1 MMKLIS
7 FLIATLFA
15 TTTVFAQ
22 VEQSEPQPATQ
33 IEAVSAESPAQ
44 AEASADIATT
54 DATDAPASAQE
65 AGVDWEKVMYY
76 AMIVILALLAISGL
90 YVGVTNDAVN
100 FLNSALGS
108 KAASFRTILIVASIG
123 ILIGALTSS
132 GMMDVA
138 RHQMFD
144 PNQFSFKDVM
154 FLYVGVMFANVILLD
169 LYNSLGLPT
178 STTVSLIFCLLGS
191 AVAVAL
197 FKIGSNPEISIEQL
211 GEYIKADRAMGIVSA
226 ILLSVVLAF
235 TMGTIVMWV
244 SRLIFSFRYMK
255 MFRRLGALWCGVSL
269 TAILYFAL
277 FKGLK
282 SQLAGTY
289 FVELVNDNLII
300 ALLIS
305 WAVCSLI
312 LLFLQLFRVNILR
325 ITILSGTFAL
335 ALAFAG
341 NDLVNFIGVPIAGVE
356 IFTAKMSG
364 AADAAIMA
372 DLAKESSASNSL
384 MNLDFSNI
392 FASNTIYII
401 IAGIIMVITL
411 WTSRKAMNV
420 SQTELSLSSAD
431 GGGDKQF
438 SSSVFSRALVRGAV
452 NLSRVFEKVTPAPV
466 KRFIEKRFEWADIEH
481 SGAPYDMIRATVNLT
496 TASLL
501 IAIGT
506 SLKLPLSTTYV
517 CFMVAMGS
525 SLADKAWGRES
536 AVYRITGVFTVVMGW
551 FVTGFGGFI
560 IAFALGLLLMWGDV
574 WAFVAITA
582 LCLYMFIH
590 SNFMPKKKKEE
601 KKSDAEARENLVNNT
616 MTAVSDTI
624 KSTTRIYNRTIVA
637 LMKENRKALKDLSA
651 EASEMYEENRRLK
664 YSIATTLRTTYG
676 SNLNLSLYYVQ
687 ILDYLNEMTKSL
699 VHITRPSFE
708 HIDNNHTGL
717 SQVQTESLMSI
728 NADVNEIYSRIIYM
742 FTSNDFST
750 IDEVLTM
757 RDNLF
762 ERLAK
767 ATKDELARITNG
779 ESNSRSGML
788 YLGIISETKTMVLQ
802 SRNLLK
808 SRRYFIEQE
817 GKVIHQKR
825 IYE

>member
-1 MMKLIS
+1 MGEI
-7 FLIATLFA
+7 
-15 TTTVFAQ
+15 
-22 VEQSEPQPATQ
+22 
-33 IEAVSAESPAQ
+33 
-44 AEASADIATT
+44 
-54 DATDAPASAQE
+54 
-65 AGVDWEKVMYY
+65 YY
-76 AMIVILALLAISGL
+76 AIVAILALLAVSGL

-108 KAASFRTILIVASIG
+108 KAASFRTILIVASFG
-123 ILIGALTSS
+123 ILIGAVTSS

-138 RHQMFD
+138 RHGMFD
-144 PNQFSFKDVM
+144 PSLFTFREVM
-154 FLYVGVMFANVILLD
+154 LLYVGVMFANVILLD

-191 AVAVAL
+191 AVAVSL
-197 FKIGSNPEISIEQL
+197 FKIGADPNVSYLEL
-211 GEYIKADRAMGIVSA
+211 GSYINTSRAMGIVSA
-226 ILLSVVLAF
+226 ILLSVILAF
-235 TMGTIVMWV
+235 TMGTIVMWI
-244 SRLIFSFRYMK
+244 SRLLFSFRYMT
-255 MFRRLGALWCGVSL
+255 MFRRFGAVWCGVSL
-269 TAILYFAL
+269 TSILYFAL

-282 SQLAGTY
+282 TQLAGTA
-289 FVELVNDNLII
+289 FVAWVDEHLLL
-300 ALLIS
+300 ALAIS
-305 WAVCSLI
+305 WVGCSLV
-312 LLFLQLFRVNILR
+312 LFFLQLFRVNILR
-325 ITILSGTFAL
+325 ITILAGTFSL

-341 NDLVNFIGVPIAGVE
+341 NDLVNFIGVPIAGLE
-356 IFTAKMSG
+356 AFTTAKAAGGNEELLMS
-364 AADAAIMA
+364 A
-372 DLAKESSASNSL
+372 LKEPST
-384 MNLDFSNI
+384 
-392 FASNTIYII
+392 ASNTIFIVL
-401 IAGIIMVITL
+401 AGVIMVITL

-431 GGGDKQF
+431 GGGEQQF
-438 SSSVFSRALVRGAV
+438 SSSMFSRALVRAAV
-452 NLSRVFEKVTPAPV
+452 STSRFFDRVTPEPV
-466 KRFIEKRFEWADIEH
+466 KNFVAKRFEWADIEH
-481 SGAPYDMIRATVNLT
+481 SGAPYDMIRSTVNLT

-501 IAIGT
+501 IALGT

-560 IAFALGLLLMWGDV
+560 IAFILGLLLMWGDV
-574 WAFVAITA
+574 WAFGAITI

-590 SNFMPKKKKEE
+590 SNFMPKKKKDE
-601 KKSDAEARENLVNNT
+601 KKKDDVVARENLVDNT
-616 MTAVSDTI
+616 MTTVSETI
-624 KSTTRIYNRTIVA
+624 KASTRIYNRTIVA
-637 LMKENRKALKDLSA
+637 LMKENRKALKELTA
-651 EASEMYEENRRLK
+651 EASEMYEENRRMK
-664 YSIATTLRTTYG
+664 YSITSTLRGTYG
-676 SNLNLSLYYVQ
+676 SDLNLSLYYVQ
-687 ILDYLNEMTKSL
+687 ILDYLNEMTKAL

-717 SQVQTESLMSI
+717 SHIQSDNLMSI

-762 ERLAK
+762 ERLAQS
-767 ATKDELARITNG
+767 TKEELARITNG

-788 YLGIISETKTMVLQ
+788 FLGIISETKTMVLQ

-817 GKVIHQKR
+817 GKVIRQKR

>member
-1 MMKLIS
+1 MGEIYY
-7 FLIATLFA
+7 
-15 TTTVFAQ
+15 
-22 VEQSEPQPATQ
+22 
-33 IEAVSAESPAQ
+33 
-44 AEASADIATT
+44 
-54 DATDAPASAQE
+54 
-65 AGVDWEKVMYY
+65 VMV
-76 AMIVILALLAISGL
+76 AILALLAVSGL

-100 FLNSALGS
+100 FLNSAIGS
-108 KAASFRTILIVASIG
+108 RAAKFRTILIVASCG

-138 RHQMFD
+138 RHGMFH
-144 PNQFSFKDVM
+144 PGLFTFKEVM
-154 FLYVGVMFANVILLD
+154 MLYVAVMFANVILLD

-191 AVAVAL
+191 AMAVAL
-197 FKIGSNPEISIEQL
+197 FKIGADPNISYLEL
-211 GEYIKADRAMGIVSA
+211 GSYINTAKAMGIVSG
-226 ILLSVVLAF
+226 ILLSVILAF
-235 TMGTIVMWV
+235 TMGTIVMWF
-244 SRLIFSFRYMK
+244 SRLIFSFRYVTML
-255 MFRRLGALWCGVSL
+255 RRFGSIWCGMSL

-282 SQLAGTY
+282 NQLGGTE
-289 FVELVNDNLII
+289 FVAWVDEHLLVALAI
-300 ALLIS
+300 A
-305 WAVCSLI
+305 WVACSLV
-312 LLFLQLFRVNILR
+312 LFFLQLFRVNILR

-341 NDLVNFIGVPIAGVE
+341 NDLVNFIGVPIAGLE
-356 IFTAKMSG
+356 AFTTTK
-364 AADAAIMA
+364 AAGGDVSLLMTG
-372 DLAKESSASNSL
+372 LAEPAQ
-384 MNLDFSNI
+384 
-392 FASNTIYII
+392 NTNNTLYIVLS
-401 IAGIIMVITL
+401 GIIMVATL

-420 SQTELSLSSAD
+420 SQTELSLTSAGDD
-431 GGGDKQF
+431 GGNQQF
-438 SSSVFSRALVRGAV
+438 SSSVFSRALVRAAV
-452 NLSRVFEKVTPAPV
+452 NTSRFLDKITPA
-466 KRFIEKRFEWADIEH
+466 KAKNFIEKRFEWADIEC
-481 SGAPYDMIRATVNLT
+481 SGAPYDMIRSTVNLT

-501 IAIGT
+501 IALGT

-560 IAFALGLLLMWGDV
+560 IAFVLGLLLMWGDV
-574 WAFVAITA
+574 WAFGAIT
-582 LCLYMFIH
+582 LLVVYMFIH
-590 SNFMPKKKKEE
+590 SNFIPKKKKEE
-601 KKSDAEARENLVNNT
+601 SKKSDAEVRENLVNNT
-616 MTAVSDTI
+616 MTGVSDTI
-624 KSTTRIYNRTIVA
+624 KATTRIYNRTIVA
-637 LMKENRKALKDLSA
+637 LMKENRKALKELTA

-676 SNLNLSLYYVQ
+676 SDLNLSLYYVQ

-717 SQVQTESLMSI
+717 SQIQTENLMSI

-762 ERLAK
+762 ERLAQS
-767 ATKDELARITNG
+767 TKEELARITAG
-779 ESNSRSGML
+779 ESNSRAGML
-788 YLGIISETKTMVLQ
+788 FLGIISETKTMVLQ

-817 GKVIHQKR
+817 GKVIRQKR

>member
-1 MMKLIS
+1 MGEIYY
-7 FLIATLFA
+7 
-15 TTTVFAQ
+15 
-22 VEQSEPQPATQ
+22 
-33 IEAVSAESPAQ
+33 
-44 AEASADIATT
+44 
-54 DATDAPASAQE
+54 
-65 AGVDWEKVMYY
+65 VM
-76 AMIVILALLAISGL
+76 IGILALLAISGL

-100 FLNSALGS
+100 FLNSAIGS
-108 KAASFRTILIVASIG
+108 RAAKFRTILIVASVG
-123 ILIGALTSS
+123 ILVGALTSS

-138 RHQMFD
+138 RHGMFH
-144 PNQFSFKDVM
+144 PALFNFKEVM
-154 FLYVGVMFANVILLD
+154 MLYASVMFANVILLD

-191 AVAVAL
+191 AIAVAL
-197 FKIGSNPEISIEQL
+197 YKIGADPNISYLEL
-211 GEYIKADRAMGIVSA
+211 GNYINTAKAMGIVSG
-226 ILLSVVLAF
+226 ILLSVILAF

-244 SRLIFSFRYMK
+244 SRLIFSFRYVK
-255 MFRRLGALWCGVSL
+255 MLRRFGSIWCGMSL

-282 SQLAGTY
+282 SQLGGTA
-289 FVELVNDNLII
+289 FVAWVDEH
-300 ALLIS
+300 LLIS
-305 WAVCSLI
+305 LGIAWVCCAL
-312 LLFLQLFRVNILR
+312 LLF
-325 ITILSGTFAL
+325 SL

-341 NDLVNFIGVPIAGVE
+341 NDLVNFIGVPIAGLE
-356 IFTAKMSG
+356 AFTTTK
-364 AADAAIMA
+364 AAGGDVSLIMTG
-372 DLAKESSASNSL
+372 LAEPATNT
-384 MNLDFSNI
+384 N
-392 FASNTIYII
+392 NTIYIVI
-401 IAGIIMVITL
+401 SGIIMVLTL

-420 SQTELSLSSAD
+420 SQTELSLSSAGDD
-431 GGGDKQF
+431 GGEQQF
-438 SSSVFSRALVRGAV
+438 SSSVFSRALVRAAV
-452 NLSRVFEKVTPAPV
+452 NTSRFFDKITPV
-466 KRFIEKRFEWADIEH
+466 KVKNFVEKRFEWADIEH
-481 SGAPYDMIRATVNLT
+481 SGAPYDMIRSTVNLT

-501 IAIGT
+501 IALGT

-560 IAFALGLLLMWGDV
+560 IAFVLGLLLMWGEA
-574 WAFVAITA
+574 WAFGVITA
-582 LCLYMFIH
+582 LCVYMFIH
-590 SNFMPKKKKEE
+590 SNFMPKKKKEDN
-601 KKSDAEARENLVNNT
+601 KKSDAEVRESLVNDT
-616 MTAVSDTI
+616 MTGVSETI

-637 LMKENRKALKDLSA
+637 LMKEDRKALKELTA
-651 EASEMYEENRRLK
+651 QAAEMYEENRRLK

-676 SNLNLSLYYVQ
+676 KDLNLSLYYVQ

-717 SQVQTESLMSI
+717 SKIQTENLMSI

-750 IDEVLTM
+750 IDEVLIM

-762 ERLAK
+762 ERLAQT
-767 ATKDELARITNG
+767 TKEELGRITAG
-779 ESNSRSGML
+779 ESNSRAGML
-788 YLGIISETKTMVLQ
+788 FLGIISETKTMVLQ

-817 GKVIHQKR
+817 GKVIRQNR

>member
-1 MMKLIS
+1 MGEIYY
-7 FLIATLFA
+7 
-15 TTTVFAQ
+15 
-22 VEQSEPQPATQ
+22 
-33 IEAVSAESPAQ
+33 
-44 AEASADIATT
+44 
-54 DATDAPASAQE
+54 
-65 AGVDWEKVMYY
+65 VMV
-76 AMIVILALLAISGL
+76 AILALLAVSGL

-100 FLNSALGS
+100 FLNSAIGS
-108 KAASFRTILIVASIG
+108 KAAKFRTVLIVASVG
-123 ILIGALTSS
+123 IIIGAMTSS

-138 RHQMFD
+138 RHGMFH
-144 PNQFSFKDVM
+144 PQLFTFKEVM

-197 FKIGSNPEISIEQL
+197 FKIGADPNISYLEL
-211 GEYIKADRAMGIVSA
+211 GSYINTTKAMGVVSG
-226 ILLSVVLAF
+226 ILLSVILAF
-235 TMGTIVMWV
+235 VSGTFVMWI
-244 SRLIFSFRYMK
+244 SRLLFSFRYMT
-255 MFRRLGALWCGVSL
+255 MLRRLGPVWCGMSL
-269 TAILYFAL
+269 TSILYFAL

-282 SQLAGTY
+282 GLAARLESVKA
-289 FVELVNDNLII
+289 FVTWVDDNLIV
-300 ALLIS
+300 ALLIT
-305 WAVCSLI
+305 WVVCSLV
-312 LLFLQLFRVNILR
+312 LFFLQLFRVNILR
-325 ITILSGTFAL
+325 VNILAGTFAL

-341 NDLVNFIGVPIAGVE
+341 NDLVNFIGVPIAGLE
-356 IFTAKMSG
+356 AFTTTKVAGGDVGLTMAK
-364 AADAAIMA
+364 
-372 DLAKESSASNSL
+372 LAEPAEGGN
-384 MNLDFSNI
+384 NI
-392 FASNTIYII
+392 IYIVLS
-401 IAGIIMVITL
+401 GLIMVVTL

-420 SQTELSLSSAD
+420 SQTELSLTSAD
-431 GGGDKQF
+431 GGGEQQF
-438 SSSVFSRALVRGAV
+438 SSSMFSRALVRAAV
-452 NLSRVFEKVTPAPV
+452 NTSRFFDKVTPEPV
-466 KRFIEKRFEWADIEH
+466 KKFVEKRFEYADVEH

-560 IAFALGLLLMWGDV
+560 IAFVLGLLLMWGDV
-574 WAFVAITA
+574 WAFGAITL
-582 LCLYMFIH
+582 LCVYMFVH
-590 SNFMPKKKKEE
+590 SNFMPKKKKEDK
-601 KKSDAEARENLVNNT
+601 KKSDAEVRESLVDNT
-616 MTAVSDTI
+616 MTTVSETI
-624 KSTTRIYNRTIVA
+624 KATTRIYNRTIVA
-637 LMKENRKALKDLSA
+637 LMKENRKALKELSA
-651 EASEMYEENRRLK
+651 QAAEMYEENRRLK
-664 YSIATTLRTTYG
+664 YSIASTLRSTYG
-676 SNLNLSLYYVQ
+676 SDLNLSLYYVQ
-687 ILDYLNEMTKSL
+687 ILDYLNEMTKAL

-717 SQVQTESLMSI
+717 SQIQTENLMSI

-742 FTSNDFST
+742 FTSSDFST
-750 IDEVLTM
+750 IDEVLVM

-762 ERLAK
+762 ERLAQS
-767 ATKDELARITNG
+767 TKEELGRINAG

-788 YLGIISETKTMVLQ
+788 FLGIISETKTMVLQ

-817 GKVIHQKR
+817 GKVIRQKR

>member
-1 MMKLIS
+1 MV
-7 FLIATLFA
+7 A
-15 TTTVFAQ
+15 
-22 VEQSEPQPATQ
+22 
-33 IEAVSAESPAQ
+33 
-44 AEASADIATT
+44 
-54 DATDAPASAQE
+54 
-65 AGVDWEKVMYY
+65 
-76 AMIVILALLAISGL
+76 ILAILAVSGL

-108 KAASFRTILIVASIG
+108 KAASFKTILIVASVG
-123 ILIGALTSS
+123 ILVGALTSS

-138 RHQMFD
+138 RHGMFH
-144 PNQFSFKDVM
+144 PGLFTFKEVM
-154 FLYVGVMFANVILLD
+154 MLYASVMFANVILLD

-191 AVAVAL
+191 AIAVAL
-197 FKIGSNPEISIEQL
+197 FKIGADPNISYLEL
-211 GEYIKADRAMGIVSA
+211 GNYINTTKAMGIVSA
-226 ILLSVVLAF
+226 ILLSVILAF
-235 TMGTIVMWV
+235 TSGTFVMWL
-244 SRLIFSFRYMK
+244 SRLLFSFRYMK
-255 MFRRLGALWCGVSL
+255 MLRRLGSVWCGISL

-282 SQLAGTY
+282 SQLAGTA
-289 FVELVNDNLII
+289 FVGWVDEHLLL

-305 WAVCSLI
+305 WVFCSL
-312 LLFLQLFRVNILR
+312 LLFFLQLFRVNILR
-325 ITILSGTFAL
+325 ITILAGTFSL

-341 NDLVNFIGVPIAGVE
+341 NDLVNFIGVPIASLE
-356 IFTAKMSG
+356 AFTVTKAAGGNESLIMS
-364 AADAAIMA
+364 A
-372 DLAKESSASNSL
+372 LAEPSS
-384 MNLDFSNI
+384 
-392 FASNTIYII
+392 ASNTIYIVI
-401 IAGIIMVITL
+401 SGIIMVITL

-431 GGGDKQF
+431 GSGDQQF
-438 SSSVFSRALVRGAV
+438 SSSIFSRALVRAAV
-452 NLSRVFEKVTPAPV
+452 NTSRFFDKVTPEPV
-466 KRFIEKRFEWADIEH
+466 KRFVEKRFEWADVEH
-481 SGAPYDMIRATVNLT
+481 SGAPYDMIRSTVNLT

-501 IAIGT
+501 IALGT

-560 IAFALGLLLMWGDV
+560 IAFILGLLLMWGGV
-574 WAFVAITA
+574 WAFGVITL

-590 SNFMPKKKKEE
+590 SNFMTKKKKDE
-601 KKSDAEARENLVNNT
+601 KKRDDAIVRENLVNNT
-616 MTAVSDTI
+616 MTTVSETI
-624 KSTTRIYNRTIVA
+624 KASTRIYNRTIVA
-637 LMKENRKALKDLSA
+637 LMKENRKALKELTA

-664 YSIATTLRTTYG
+664 YSIASTLRSTYG
-676 SNLNLSLYYVQ
+676 SDLNLSLYYVQ
-687 ILDYLNEMTKSL
+687 ILDYLNEMTKAL

-717 SQVQTESLMSI
+717 SHLQSDSLMSI

-750 IDEVLTM
+750 IDEVLIM

-762 ERLAK
+762 ERLAQS
-767 ATKDELARITNG
+767 TKEELGRITAG
-779 ESNSRSGML
+779 ESNSRAGML
-788 YLGIISETKTMVLQ
+788 FLGIISETKTMVLQ

-817 GKVIHQKR
+817 GKVIRQKR

>member
-1 MMKLIS
+1 MGEIYY
-7 FLIATLFA
+7 
-15 TTTVFAQ
+15 Q
-22 VEQSEPQPATQ
+22 VMLA
-33 IEAVSAESPAQ
+33 
-44 AEASADIATT
+44 
-54 DATDAPASAQE
+54 
-65 AGVDWEKVMYY
+65 
-76 AMIVILALLAISGL
+76 ILALLAVSGL

-108 KAASFRTILIVASIG
+108 KAASFRTVLIVASVG
-123 ILIGALTSS
+123 ILVGALTSS

-138 RHQMFD
+138 RHGMFH
-144 PNQFSFKDVM
+144 PQLFTFQEVM
-154 FLYVGVMFANVILLD
+154 YLYVGVMFANVILLD

-197 FKIGSNPEISIEQL
+197 FKIGSDSNIHLEEL
-211 GEYIKADRAMGIVSA
+211 GSFLNTTKAMGVVSG
-226 ILLSVVLAF
+226 ILLSVILAF
-235 TMGTIVMWV
+235 VSGTFVMWI

-255 MFRRLGALWCGVSL
+255 MLRRLGAVWCGMSL
-269 TAILYFAL
+269 TSILYFAV

-282 SQLAGTY
+282 SQLAGTA
-289 FVELVNDNLII
+289 FVAWVNDHLLLTLAGVWVAC
-300 ALLIS
+300 ALVLF
-305 WAVCSLI
+305 
-312 LLFLQLFRVNILR
+312 FLQLFRVNILR
-325 ITILSGTFAL
+325 ITILAGTFSL

-341 NDLVNFIGVPIAGVE
+341 NDLVNFIGVPIAGLEAYSVSGGDVNMAM
-356 IFTAKMSG
+356 TA
-364 AADAAIMA
+364 
-372 DLAKESSASNSL
+372 LAEPATGGN
-384 MNLDFSNI
+384 
-392 FASNTIYII
+392 NTLYIVI
-401 IAGIIMVITL
+401 SGIIMVATL
-411 WTSRKAMNV
+411 WTSRKAMSV
-420 SQTELSLSSAD
+420 SQTELSLTSAD
-431 GGGDKQF
+431 GGGEQQF
-438 SSSVFSRALVRGAV
+438 SSSMFSRAVVRAAV
-452 NLSRVFEKVTPAPV
+452 STSRFLDKIVPEKT
-466 KRFIEKRFEWADIEH
+466 KNFIEKQFEYADIEH
-481 SGAPYDMIRATVNLT
+481 SGAPYDMIRSTVNLT

-501 IAIGT
+501 IALGT

-536 AVYRITGVFTVVMGW
+536 AVYRITGVITVVMGW

-560 IAFALGLLLMWGDV
+560 IAFALGLLLMWGEV
-574 WAFVAITA
+574 WAFGAITL
-582 LCLYMFIH
+582 LCVYMFIH

-601 KKSDAEARENLVNNT
+601 KRKSDAEVRESLVNDT

-624 KSTTRIYNRTIVA
+624 KATTRIYNRTIVA
-637 LMKENRKALKDLSA
+637 LMKEDRKALKELST
-651 EASEMYEENRRLK
+651 EASEMYDENRRLK
-664 YSIATTLRTTYG
+664 YSIAHTLRDTYG
-676 SNLNLSLYYVQ
+676 SDLNLSLYYVQ

-717 SQVQTESLMSI
+717 SRVQTENLMSI

-750 IDEVLTM
+750 IDEVLVM

-762 ERLAK
+762 ERLAQT
-767 ATKDELARITNG
+767 TKEELARINAG
-779 ESNSRSGML
+779 ESNARAGML
-788 YLGIISETKTMVLQ
+788 FLGIISETKTMVLQ

-817 GKVIHQKR
+817 GKVIRQKR

>member
-1 MMKLIS
+1 MGEIYY
-7 FLIATLFA
+7 
-15 TTTVFAQ
+15 Q
-22 VEQSEPQPATQ
+22 VMLA
-33 IEAVSAESPAQ
+33 
-44 AEASADIATT
+44 
-54 DATDAPASAQE
+54 
-65 AGVDWEKVMYY
+65 
-76 AMIVILALLAISGL
+76 ILALLAVSGL

-108 KAASFRTILIVASIG
+108 KAASFRTVLIVASVG

-138 RHQMFD
+138 RHGMFH
-144 PNQFSFKDVM
+144 PQLFSFKEVM
-154 FLYVGVMFANVILLD
+154 YLYVGVMFANVILLD

-197 FKIGSNPEISIEQL
+197 FKIGSNDNIHLEEL
-211 GEYIKADRAMGIVSA
+211 GSFLNTTKAMGVVSG
-226 ILLSVVLAF
+226 ILLSVILAF
-235 TMGTIVMWV
+235 VSGTFVMWI

-255 MFRRLGALWCGVSL
+255 MLRRFGALWCGMSL
-269 TAILYFAL
+269 TSILYFAV

-282 SQLAGTY
+282 SQLAGTA
-289 FVELVNDNLII
+289 FVEWVNENLLLTLAGVWVTCALVLF
-300 ALLIS
+300 
-305 WAVCSLI
+305 
-312 LLFLQLFRVNILR
+312 FLQLFRVNILR
-325 ITILSGTFAL
+325 ITILAGTFSL

-341 NDLVNFIGVPIAGVE
+341 NDLVNFIGVPIAGLEAYSVSGGDVNM
-356 IFTAKMSG
+356 AMS
-364 AADAAIMA
+364 A
-372 DLAKESSASNSL
+372 LAEPATGG
-384 MNLDFSNI
+384 
-392 FASNTIYII
+392 SNTLYIVI
-401 IAGIIMVITL
+401 SGIIMVATL
-411 WTSRKAMNV
+411 WTSRKAMSV
-420 SQTELSLSSAD
+420 SQTELSLTSAD
-431 GGGDKQF
+431 GGGDQQF
-438 SSSVFSRALVRGAV
+438 SSSMFSRAVVRAAV
-452 NLSRVFEKVTPAPV
+452 STSRFLDKVVPEKV
-466 KRFIEKRFEWADIEH
+466 KNFIEKRFEYADIEH
-481 SGAPYDMIRATVNLT
+481 SGAPYDMIRSTVNLT

-501 IAIGT
+501 IALGT

-536 AVYRITGVFTVVMGW
+536 AVYRITGVITVVMGW

-560 IAFALGLLLMWGDV
+560 IAFVLGLLLMWGEV
-574 WAFVAITA
+574 WAFGAITL
-582 LCLYMFIH
+582 LCIYMFIH

-601 KKSDAEARENLVNNT
+601 KRKSDAEVRESLVNDT

-624 KSTTRIYNRTIVA
+624 KATTRIYNRTIVA
-637 LMKENRKALKDLSA
+637 LMKENRKALKELAA

-664 YSIATTLRTTYG
+664 YSIAHTLRETYG
-676 SNLNLSLYYVQ
+676 SDLNLSLYYVQ

-717 SQVQTESLMSI
+717 SQVQTENLMSI

-750 IDEVLTM
+750 IDEVLVM

-762 ERLAK
+762 ERLAQSTK
-767 ATKDELARITNG
+767 AELGRINAG
-779 ESNSRSGML
+779 ESNARAGML
-788 YLGIISETKTMVLQ
+788 FLGIISETKTMVLQ

-817 GKVIHQKR
+817 GKVIRQKR

>member
-1 MMKLIS
+1 MGEIYY
-7 FLIATLFA
+7 
-15 TTTVFAQ
+15 Q
-22 VEQSEPQPATQ
+22 VMLA
-33 IEAVSAESPAQ
+33 
-44 AEASADIATT
+44 
-54 DATDAPASAQE
+54 
-65 AGVDWEKVMYY
+65 
-76 AMIVILALLAISGL
+76 ILALLAVSGL

-108 KAASFRTILIVASIG
+108 KAASFRTVLIVASVG

-138 RHQMFD
+138 RHGMFH
-144 PNQFSFKDVM
+144 PQLFSFKEVM
-154 FLYVGVMFANVILLD
+154 YLYVGVMFANVILLD

-197 FKIGSNPEISIEQL
+197 FKIGSNDNIHLEEL
-211 GEYIKADRAMGIVSA
+211 GSFLNTTKAMGVVSG
-226 ILLSVVLAF
+226 ILLSVILAF
-235 TMGTIVMWV
+235 VSGTFVMWI

-255 MFRRLGALWCGVSL
+255 MLRRFGALWCGMSL
-269 TAILYFAL
+269 TSILYFAV

-282 SQLAGTY
+282 SQLAGTA
-289 FVELVNDNLII
+289 FVEWVNENLLLTLAGVWVACALVLF
-300 ALLIS
+300 
-305 WAVCSLI
+305 
-312 LLFLQLFRVNILR
+312 FLQLFRVNILR
-325 ITILSGTFAL
+325 ITILAGTFSL

-341 NDLVNFIGVPIAGVE
+341 NDLVNFIGVPIAGLEAYSVSGGDVNM
-356 IFTAKMSG
+356 AMS
-364 AADAAIMA
+364 A
-372 DLAKESSASNSL
+372 LAEPATGG
-384 MNLDFSNI
+384 
-392 FASNTIYII
+392 SNTLYIVI
-401 IAGIIMVITL
+401 SGIIMVATL
-411 WTSRKAMNV
+411 WTSRKAMSV
-420 SQTELSLSSAD
+420 SQTELSLTSAD
-431 GGGDKQF
+431 GGGDQQF
-438 SSSVFSRALVRGAV
+438 SSSMFSRAVVRAAV
-452 NLSRVFEKVTPAPV
+452 STSRFLDNVVPEKV
-466 KRFIEKRFEWADIEH
+466 KNFIEKRFEYADIEH
-481 SGAPYDMIRATVNLT
+481 SGAPYDMIRSTVNLT

-501 IAIGT
+501 IALGT

-536 AVYRITGVFTVVMGW
+536 AVYRITGVITVVMGW

-560 IAFALGLLLMWGDV
+560 IAFVLGLLLMWGEV
-574 WAFVAITA
+574 WAFGAITL
-582 LCLYMFIH
+582 LCIYMFIH

-601 KKSDAEARENLVNNT
+601 KRKSDAEVRESLVNDT

-624 KSTTRIYNRTIVA
+624 KATTRIYNRTIVA
-637 LMKENRKALKDLSA
+637 LMKENRKALKELAA

-664 YSIATTLRTTYG
+664 YSIAHTLRETYG
-676 SNLNLSLYYVQ
+676 SDLNLSLYYVQ

-717 SQVQTESLMSI
+717 SQVQTENLMSI

-750 IDEVLTM
+750 IDEVLVM

-762 ERLAK
+762 ERLAQSTK
-767 ATKDELARITNG
+767 AELGRINAG
-779 ESNSRSGML
+779 ESNARAGML
-788 YLGIISETKTMVLQ
+788 FLGIISETKTMVLQ

-817 GKVIHQKR
+817 GKVIRQKR

>member
-1 MMKLIS
+1 MGEIYY
-7 FLIATLFA
+7 
-15 TTTVFAQ
+15 Q
-22 VEQSEPQPATQ
+22 VMLA
-33 IEAVSAESPAQ
+33 
-44 AEASADIATT
+44 
-54 DATDAPASAQE
+54 
-65 AGVDWEKVMYY
+65 
-76 AMIVILALLAISGL
+76 ILALLAVSGL

-108 KAASFRTILIVASIG
+108 KAASFRTVLIVASVG

-138 RHQMFD
+138 RHGMFH
-144 PNQFSFKDVM
+144 PQLFSFKEVM
-154 FLYVGVMFANVILLD
+154 YLYVGVMFANVILLD

-197 FKIGSNPEISIEQL
+197 FKIGSDSNIHLEEL
-211 GEYIKADRAMGIVSA
+211 GSFLNTTKAMGVVSG
-226 ILLSVVLAF
+226 ILLSVILAF
-235 TMGTIVMWV
+235 VSGTFVMWI

-255 MFRRLGALWCGVSL
+255 MLRRFGALWCGMSL
-269 TAILYFAL
+269 TSILYFAV

-282 SQLAGTY
+282 SQLAGTA
-289 FVELVNDNLII
+289 FVEWVNENLLLTLAGVWVACALVLF
-300 ALLIS
+300 
-305 WAVCSLI
+305 
-312 LLFLQLFRVNILR
+312 FLQLFRVNILR
-325 ITILSGTFAL
+325 ITILAGTFSL

-341 NDLVNFIGVPIAGVE
+341 NDLVNFIGVPIAGLEAYSVSGGDVNM
-356 IFTAKMSG
+356 AMS
-364 AADAAIMA
+364 A
-372 DLAKESSASNSL
+372 LAEPATGG
-384 MNLDFSNI
+384 
-392 FASNTIYII
+392 SNTLYIVI
-401 IAGIIMVITL
+401 SGIIMVATL
-411 WTSRKAMNV
+411 WTSRKAMSV
-420 SQTELSLSSAD
+420 SQTELSLTSAD
-431 GGGDKQF
+431 GGGDQQF
-438 SSSVFSRALVRGAV
+438 SSSMFSRAVVRAAV
-452 NLSRVFEKVTPAPV
+452 STSRFLDKVVPEKV
-466 KRFIEKRFEWADIEH
+466 KNFIEKRFEYADIEH
-481 SGAPYDMIRATVNLT
+481 SGAPYDMIRSTVNLT

-501 IAIGT
+501 IALGT

-536 AVYRITGVFTVVMGW
+536 AVYRITGVITVVMGW

-560 IAFALGLLLMWGDV
+560 IAFVLGLLLMWGEV
-574 WAFVAITA
+574 WAFGAITL
-582 LCLYMFIH
+582 LCIYMFIH

-601 KKSDAEARENLVNNT
+601 KRKSDAEVRESLVNDT

-624 KSTTRIYNRTIVA
+624 KATTRIYNRTIVA
-637 LMKENRKALKDLSA
+637 LMKENRKALKELAA

-664 YSIATTLRTTYG
+664 YSIAHTLRETYG
-676 SNLNLSLYYVQ
+676 SDLNLSLYYVQ

-717 SQVQTESLMSI
+717 SQVQTENLMSI

-750 IDEVLTM
+750 IDEVLVM

-762 ERLAK
+762 ERLAQSTK
-767 ATKDELARITNG
+767 AELGRINAG
-779 ESNSRSGML
+779 ESNARAGML
-788 YLGIISETKTMVLQ
+788 FLGIISETKTMVLQ

-817 GKVIHQKR
+817 GKVIRQKR

>member
-1 MMKLIS
+1 MGEIY
-7 FLIATLFA
+7 F
-15 TTTVFAQ
+15 Q
-22 VEQSEPQPATQ
+22 VMLA
-33 IEAVSAESPAQ
+33 
-44 AEASADIATT
+44 
-54 DATDAPASAQE
+54 
-65 AGVDWEKVMYY
+65 
-76 AMIVILALLAISGL
+76 ILALLAVSGL

-108 KAASFRTILIVASIG
+108 KAASFRTVLIVASVG
-123 ILIGALTSS
+123 ILVGALTSS

-138 RHQMFD
+138 RHGMFH
-144 PNQFSFKDVM
+144 PQLFTFQEVM
-154 FLYVGVMFANVILLD
+154 YLYVGVMFANVILLD

-197 FKIGSNPEISIEQL
+197 FKIGANDDIHLENL
-211 GEYIKADRAMGIVSA
+211 GSFLNTTKAMGVVSG
-226 ILLSVVLAF
+226 ILLSVILAF
-235 TMGTIVMWV
+235 ISGTFVMWL
-244 SRLIFSFRYMK
+244 SRLLFSFRYVK
-255 MFRRLGALWCGVSL
+255 MLRRFGAVWCGMSL
-269 TAILYFAL
+269 TSILYFAV

-282 SQLAGTY
+282 SQLAGTA
-289 FVELVNDNLII
+289 FVGWVNEHLLLTLVCVWAAC
-300 ALLIS
+300 ALVLF
-305 WAVCSLI
+305 
-312 LLFLQLFRVNILR
+312 FLQLFRVNILR
-325 ITILSGTFAL
+325 ITILAGTFSL

-341 NDLVNFIGVPIAGVE
+341 NDLVNFIGVPIAGLEAYSVSGGDVNM
-356 IFTAKMSG
+356 AMS
-364 AADAAIMA
+364 A
-372 DLAKESSASNSL
+372 LAEPSTGG
-384 MNLDFSNI
+384 
-392 FASNTIYII
+392 SNTIYIVI
-401 IAGIIMVITL
+401 SGIIMVATL
-411 WTSRKAMNV
+411 WTSRKAMSV
-420 SQTELSLSSAD
+420 SQTELSLTSAD
-431 GGGDKQF
+431 GGGEQQF
-438 SSSVFSRALVRGAV
+438 ESSMFSRAVVRAAV
-452 NLSRVFEKVTPAPV
+452 ATSRFLDRVIPEKTQ
-466 KRFIEKRFEWADIEH
+466 KFIEKRFEYADIEH
-481 SGAPYDMIRATVNLT
+481 SGAPYDMIRSTVNLT

-501 IAIGT
+501 IALGT

-536 AVYRITGVFTVVMGW
+536 AVYRITGVITVVMGW

-560 IAFALGLLLMWGDV
+560 IAFFLGLLLMWGEV
-574 WAFVAITA
+574 WAFGAITL
-582 LCLYMFIH
+582 LCIYMFIH

-601 KKSDAEARENLVNNT
+601 KNRKSDAEVRESLVNNT

-624 KSTTRIYNRTIVA
+624 KATTRIYNRTIVA
-637 LMKENRKALKDLSA
+637 LLKENRKALKDLST

-664 YSIATTLRTTYG
+664 YSIASTLRETYG
-676 SNLNLSLYYVQ
+676 SDLNLSLYYVQ

-717 SQVQTESLMSI
+717 SHIQTETLMSI

-750 IDEVLTM
+750 IDEVLLM

-762 ERLAK
+762 ERLAQS
-767 ATKDELARITNG
+767 TKEELGRITNG
-779 ESNSRSGML
+779 ESNSRAGML
-788 YLGIISETKTMVLQ
+788 FLGIISETKTMVLQ

-817 GKVIHQKR
+817 GKVIRQAR

>member
-1 MMKLIS
+1 MEEIYY
-7 FLIATLFA
+7 
-15 TTTVFAQ
+15 
-22 VEQSEPQPATQ
+22 
-33 IEAVSAESPAQ
+33 
-44 AEASADIATT
+44 
-54 DATDAPASAQE
+54 
-65 AGVDWEKVMYY
+65 VMV
-76 AMIVILALLAISGL
+76 AILALLAVSGL

-108 KAASFRTILIVASIG
+108 KAASFRTILIVASFG
-123 ILIGALTSS
+123 ILIGAVTSS

-138 RHQMFD
+138 RHGMFHPD
-144 PNQFSFKDVM
+144 LFTFKEVM
-154 FLYVGVMFANVILLD
+154 MLYVSVMFANVILLD

-197 FKIGSNPEISIEQL
+197 FKIGADPNISYLEL
-211 GEYIKADRAMGIVSA
+211 GHYINTAKAMGIVSG

-235 TMGTIVMWV
+235 TMGTFVMWI
-244 SRLIFSFRYMK
+244 SRLLFSFRYVK
-255 MFRRLGALWCGVSL
+255 MLRRFGAVWCGMSL
-269 TAILYFAL
+269 TSILYFAL

-282 SQLAGTY
+282 TQLAGTD
-289 FVELVNDNLII
+289 FVAWVDEHLLV

-305 WAVCSLI
+305 WVACSLI
-312 LLFLQLFRVNILR
+312 LFFLQLFRVNILR
-325 ITILSGTFAL
+325 ITILAGTFSL

-341 NDLVNFIGVPIAGVE
+341 NDLVNFIGVPIAGLE
-356 IFTAKMSG
+356 AFTVTKTAGGNESLLMS
-364 AADAAIMA
+364 A
-372 DLAKESSASNSL
+372 LAEPSS
-384 MNLDFSNI
+384 
-392 FASNTIYII
+392 ASNTIYIVI
-401 IAGIIMVITL
+401 SGIIMVATL

-431 GGGDKQF
+431 GGGDQQF
-438 SSSVFSRALVRGAV
+438 NSSMFSRALVRAAV
-452 NLSRVFEKVTPAPV
+452 NTSRFFDRVTPKPV
-466 KRFIEKRFEWADIEH
+466 KKFVEKRFEWADIEH
-481 SGAPYDMIRATVNLT
+481 SGAPYDMIRSTVNLT

-501 IAIGT
+501 IAFGT

-560 IAFALGLLLMWGDV
+560 IAFVLGLLLMWGDV
-574 WAFVAITA
+574 WAFGVITL

-590 SNFMPKKKKEE
+590 SNFMPKKKKEG
-601 KKSDAEARENLVNNT
+601 KKDDAVVRENLVDNT
-616 MTAVSDTI
+616 MTTVSETI
-624 KSTTRIYNRTIVA
+624 KATTRIYNRTIVA
-637 LMKENRKALKDLSA
+637 LMKENRKALKELTT

-664 YSIATTLRTTYG
+664 YSIATTLRGTYG
-676 SNLNLSLYYVQ
+676 SDLNLSLYYVQ
-687 ILDYLNEMTKSL
+687 ILDYLNEMTKAL
-699 VHITRPSFE
+699 VHITRPSYE

-717 SQVQTESLMSI
+717 SQIQTENLMSI

-762 ERLAK
+762 ERLAQS
-767 ATKDELARITNG
+767 TKEELARITNG
-779 ESNSRSGML
+779 ESNSRAGML
-788 YLGIISETKTMVLQ
+788 FLGIISETKTMVLQ

-817 GKVIHQKR
+817 GKVIRQSR